1 MRIRTV
7 LFAAAVVLLMA
18 IVLTHPSIVAG
29 PGGMFLGAVVVK
41 DVASAAK
48 KFSSR
53 AALSG
58 PDYAAG
64 VAAAGARWQAN
75 AAAGKDN
82 FAAGVQEAIA
92 NDRFSKGIAKA
103 GASKYQDRA
112 STVGAQRFPQGA
124 QAAEQTWATN
134 VAPYLSTI
142 ANLNL
147 PPRGPKGDPRN
158 QQRSQMIADALRKKK
173 VAG

>member
-1 MRIRTV
+1 V
-7 LFAAAVVLLMA
+7 CAVA
-18 IVLTHPSIVAG
+18 YTHPQLLPAQTGVV
-29 PGGMFLGAVVVK
+29 LGAVVVK

-75 AAAGKDN
+75 AAAGDQN

-92 NDRFSKGIAKA
+92 NGRFAKGIAKA
-103 GASKYQDRA
+103 GAAKYTERA

-134 VAPYLSTI
+134 VQPYLQTI
-142 ANLNL
+142 SNLTL